1 MRSSER
7 IFYTLLGKG
16 ENTMYNTLKRLY
28 LDGRLTDA
36 QLNNAVSKGWI
47 TAAQAEAIREAAAAL
62 L

>member
-7 IFYTLLGKG
+7 IFYTLFEKG